1 MPPVPEK
8 VNKLILN
15 IPLSTS
21 EKKIRKPNIK

>member
-8 VNKLILN
+8 VNKLNLN

-21 EKKIRKPNIK
+21 EKKISKPYIK